1 MPIYKNDKGYR
12 IEVSYTDSFGKHK
25 KIVRQNQSTSTLKGA
40 KQVEAEIVSKV
51 NLLASSGVGKNFG
64 ELFEYYKVVKKNE
77 VREATLQQNCR
88 RIEKY
93 VMPYFKSKK
102 LSSTKLNDY
111 QAWKNEIDKLEVT
124 TIYKNKIYKVFN
136 ELINFGIKVEY
147 MSINQLK
154 KLGNFK
160 KSGEIIDTTINFWTK
175 EEFDRFIEYGECDC
189 AMNTSD
195 NKFVRWGYYVA
206 YNIMFYAGCR
216 KSEVYPLTWHD
227 YKNGSLSITKG
238 LVYKVKGHDY
248 VISAPKTKGSIR
260 EIPVPK
266 QLAKVLEEHYKR
278 CQSIYGFSDDF
289 FICGGVAPLT
299 DTMLDN
305 IKNEWADAVGNH
317 RIRIHDFRHSHAS
330 LLINNGA
337 NIQVVAKR
345 LGHADIEMTLNT
357 YSHMYQSEE
366 DKAVALI
373 NSLE

>member
-1 MPIYKNDKGYR
+1 MPIYNAEKGYR
-12 IEVSYTDSFGKHK
+12 VEVSYTDSFGKHR
-25 KIVRQNQSTSTLKGA
+25 KIVRQNKDTATLKQA
-40 KQVEAEIVSKV
+40 KQVEAELVSKV
-51 NLLASSGVGKNFG
+51 NILASSGVGKTFSD
-64 ELFEYYKVVKKNE
+64 LFEYYKVVKKNE
-77 VREATLQQNCR
+77 VRESTLQQNAR

-93 VMPYFKSKK
+93 VLPYFASKK
-102 LSSTKLNDY
+102 LSNTKLNDY
-111 QAWKNEIDKLEVT
+111 QAWKNEIDKLDVST
-124 TIYKNKIYKVFN
+124 VYKNKIYKVFN

-147 MSINQLK
+147 MSVNQLK

-160 KSGEIIDTTINFWTK
+160 KSGEIINNTINFWTK

-216 KSEVYPLTWHD
+216 KSEVYPLNWKD
-227 YKNGSLSITKG
+227 YKNGALHITKG

-266 QLAKVLEEHYKR
+266 QLAKVLEEHYQR

-289 FICGGVAPLT
+289 FICGGITPLT
-299 DTMLDN
+299 DTMLDL
-305 IKNEWADAVGNH
+305 IKNEWADAVDLP

-345 LGHADIEMTLNT
+345 LGHSDIEMTLNT